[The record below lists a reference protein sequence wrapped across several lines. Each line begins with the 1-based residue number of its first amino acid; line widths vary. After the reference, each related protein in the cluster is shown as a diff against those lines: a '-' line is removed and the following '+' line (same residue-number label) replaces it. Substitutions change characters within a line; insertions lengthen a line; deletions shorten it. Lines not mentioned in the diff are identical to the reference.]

1 MKKKLAV
8 LVLTGIMALGMTA
21 CGGSTDSGNASDTN
35 TEADATTETDT
46 TTEADTNAGDWDSTR
61 DITVVS
67 REDGSGTRG
76 AFIELFGIQ
85 EEVDGEKVDMTT
97 EEANITNSTSVM
109 MSTVAQDEY
118 SIGYISLGSLDDTVK
133 ALKIDG
139 TEATADNIK
148 AGTYKISRPFNIAVK
163 EGLSDAA
170 QDFVNCILSTEGQEV
185 VADNKYIPLD
195 DTQAYASNGASGK
208 VVVAGSSSVSPVM
221 EKLKE
226 AYASA
231 NSNVEIEIQT
241 SDYTTGMQN
250 TIDGVCEI
258 GMASRELKDSELEQG
273 LTPTVIALDGIAV
286 VVNNDNPTDDMT
298 SDQVKSIFTGDVLT
312 WEDALN

>member
-170 QDFVNCILSTEGQEV
+170 QDFVNFILSTEGQEV

-241 SDYTTGMQN
+241 SDSTTGMQN

-286 VVNNDNPTDDMT
+286 VVNNDNPTEDMT

>member
-163 EGLSDAA
+163 KGLSDAA
-170 QDFVNCILSTEGQEV
+170 QDFVNFILSTEGQEV

-241 SDYTTGMQN
+241 SDSTTGMQN

-286 VVNNDNPTDDMT
+286 VVNNDNPTDDMI